1 MATDYGKI
9 VEDLLAFYDFRDKT
23 IVAVGAGG
31 GQLIEYGRP
40 ARKVIAVD
48 NDAPALD
55 KLREN
60 LKAAGLE
67 DKFTRVLCDFNR
79 AATTGDAVLFEFC
92 LHELPDPAAALRH
105 AKDLAPDVVIFDHGP
120 GSDWAFFASEEDK
133 VRISWRAVEGFPIR
147 KRQSFRAIHA
157 FKTYEELFLKVK
169 SQGETSLRRIEKFRN
184 DTDIAIPLIYE
195 MALI

>member
-23 IVAVGAGG
+23 VVAVGAGG

-48 NDAPALD
+48 SDPGALE

-60 LKAAGLE
+60 LRAAGLE
-67 DKFTRVLCDFNR
+67 SKFDPVLCDFNR
-79 AATTGDAVLFEFC
+79 AEMTGDAVL
-92 LHELPDPAAALRH
+92 
-105 AKDLAPDVVIFDHGP
+105 
-120 GSDWAFFASEEDK
+120 K
-133 VRISWRAVEGFPIR
+133 VRMSWRAVEDYPIR

-157 FKTYEELFLKVK
+157 FKSYEELFLKVK

-184 DTDIAIPLIYE
+184 ETDISIPMIYE

>member
-1 MATDYGKI
+1 MATDYKKI

-23 IVAVGAGG
+23 VVAVGAGG

-48 NDAPALD
+48 NDAPALE

-67 DKFTRVLCDFNR
+67 SKFDPVLCDFNR
-79 AATTGDAVLFEFC
+79 AALTGDAVLFEFC
-92 LHELPDPAAALRH
+92 LHELPDPSAALRH
-105 AKDLAPDVVIFDHGP
+105 AKELAPDVVIFDHGP
-120 GSDWAFFASEEDK
+120 GSDWAFFTAEENK
-133 VRISWRAVEGFPIR
+133 VLMSWRAVEGHPIR
-147 KRQSFRAIHA
+147 ERRFFRAIQA
-157 FKTYEELFLKVK
+157 FKTYEELYLKVK
-169 SQGETSLRRIEKFRN
+169 GQGETSLGRIEKFR
-184 DTDIAIPLIYE
+184 DKIDIAIPMIYE